1 MRAGIDPAPGRLV
14 GGMEVSY
21 AMADMVSVGSPLG
34 DTRWRNVRE
43 YFVREW
49 RVVTSPCLCF
59 IAAPFRHTSSQGEM
73 QRIAQGPAATSGASD
88 AVAAFQ
94 FRAPG
99 VSAKPLGAARRACPE
114 RTIK

>member
-1 MRAGIDPAPGRLV
+1 
-14 GGMEVSY
+14 MEVSY
-21 AMADMVSVGSPLG
+21 AMADMVSVGLPLG
-34 DTRWRNVRE
+34 NTRWRNVRE
-43 YFVREW
+43 FLVREW
-49 RVVTSPCLCF
+49 RVVTAPCLCF
-59 IAAPFRHTSSQGEM
+59 TAAPARQASSQGEM

-99 VSAKPLGAARRACPE
+99 VSAANLGAARRACPE